1 MKTKPT
7 RRTGAATL
15 LAIFAVLLP
24 ASVPLADEPSPPVE
38 LDDAITAV
46 TVYSDQA
53 AVTRSASVRLDAGRH
68 QVAFDPLPANARPE
82 TAQVEAEGA
91 DILAVELL
99 PPWPV
104 DLGDE
109 WTKAQAKQ
117 NKLLRKLADLQPRYE
132 ALRQEAGLLTSLG
145 RSPVRKEGELG
156 AALLASTR
164 DEPVGR
170 WQQARLDELASDA
183 EDLRVTARGLRD
195 QLDELQRSIAPAPDD
210 GRIRIVATLSLTRAT
225 TVKLRATTRISGPR
239 WVPDYDLHLDPE
251 GGVGRVSVNAL
262 VSQATGEDWAGVPLR
277 LSTATPGAAASL
289 PQLTAWYLEE
299 QKPPAPEMD
308 MDYDEIMME
317 DMEAEAPRRESKKR
331 KSSASRSRSSRRA
344 PASAPPAESAAYGRG
359 AGGSAVS
366 VGAVRRDSGG
376 YSQPAPVTAY
386 EPPPPPPPSGDLIG
400 RLLGPPPN
408 GQRIISPPAIVV
420 PPPSGPTVN
429 WSRFNPAR
437 QAGGF
442 DYAMLSAGPVDI
454 PADGVARR
462 IPLLSLELPARFE
475 HRVPSAVEEAAYL
488 YALLKQD
495 GQAPLLAGEARVF
508 QSGDLLGN
516 TTLPKSARG
525 ATFEIP
531 LGKDEQV
538 RVERKVD
545 EVADRSGPIAGGE
558 SLTRTVTLKLRNLRP
573 DAITAVVTD
582 RIPVTFE
589 DGMKVQVT
597 QEPDPATKV
606 HSNGLI
612 KWTVE
617 LAAGADQTL
626 TFAYLVRHPRNTVL
640 REQ

>member
-1 MKTKPT
+1 MKTKPP
-7 RRTGAATL
+7 RRTLAATL

-24 ASVPLADEPSPPVE
+24 ASLPLADEPSPPVE

-53 AVTRSASVRLDAGRH
+53 AVTRAASVRLDAGRH

-82 TAQVEAEGA
+82 TAQVEADGA

-104 DLGDE
+104 DLGDA

-117 NKLLRKLADLQPRYE
+117 NELLRKLADLQPRYE
-132 ALRQEAGLLTSLG
+132 ALRQEAGLLTSFA
-145 RSPVRKEGELG
+145 RTAVRKEGELG
-156 AALLASTR
+156 ATLLATTSN
-164 DEPVGR
+164 EPVGR
-170 WQQARLDELASDA
+170 WQQSRLDELASDA
-183 EDLRVTARGLRD
+183 EALRVTARGLTD
-195 QLDELQRSIAPAPDD
+195 QLEELQRGIAPAPDD

-308 MDYDEIMME
+308 YDEIMME
-317 DMEAEAPRRESKKR
+317 DMEEEAPRSRESKKR
-331 KSSASRSRSSRRA
+331 KSSASRSSRRA

-359 AGGSAVS
+359 SGGSAGVS
-366 VGAVRRDSGG
+366 VGALSRGDSGG
-376 YSQPAPVTAY
+376 YSQPTPVTAY
-386 EPPPPPPPSGDLIG
+386 EPPPPPPPSADLIG

-420 PPPSGPTVN
+420 PAPSGPNVN

-442 DYAMLSAGPVDI
+442 DYAMQSAGPVDI

-475 HRVPSAVEEAAYL
+475 HRMPSAVEEAAYL

-516 TTLPKSARG
+516 ATLPKSARG

-538 RVERKVD
+538 RVERKVE

-558 SLTRTVTLKLRNLRP
+558 SLTRTVTLKVRNLRP

-606 HSNGLI
+606 RSNGLI
-612 KWTVE
+612 KWTVN

-626 TFAYLVRHPRNTVL
+626 TFAYLIRHPRNTAL

>member
-1 MKTKPT
+1 MKTKTP
-7 RRTGAATL
+7 RRTAAATL

-38 LDDAITAV
+38 LDDAITSV

-53 AVTRSASVRLDAGRH
+53 AVTRSASVRLGAGRH
-68 QVAFDPLPANARPE
+68 QVAFDPLPADARPE

-104 DLGDE
+104 DLGDA
-109 WTKAQAKQ
+109 WTKAQAAQ
-117 NKLLRKLADLQPRYE
+117 NELVRKLADLQPRYE
-132 ALRQEAGLLTSLG
+132 ALRQEAGLLTTFG
-145 RSPVRKEGELG
+145 RQPVRKEGELG
-156 AALLASTR
+156 SALLATTSN
-164 DEPVGR
+164 EPVGR
-170 WQQARLDELASDA
+170 WQQARLDELASEA
-183 EDLRVTARGLRD
+183 EALRVTARSLRD
-195 QLDELQRSIAPAPDD
+195 QLDELQRSIAPAADD

-251 GGVGRVSVNAL
+251 AGVGRVSVNAL
-262 VSQATGEDWAGVPLR
+262 VSQATGEDWAGIPLR

-299 QKPPAPEMD
+299 QKPPAPEPEMA
-308 MDYDEIMME
+308 YDEMVME
-317 DMEAEAPRRESKKR
+317 DMEEERPRREAKKQ
-331 KSSASRSRSSRRA
+331 KSSASRRSRRSQA

-359 AGGSAVS
+359 SGGLST
-366 VGAVRRDSGG
+366 GAIRRGDSGG

-386 EPPPPPPPSGDLIG
+386 EPPPPPPPSGDLIA

-408 GQRIISPPAIVV
+408 GQRIISPPAINV
-420 PPPSGPTVN
+420 PAPSGPNMN

-442 DYAMLSAGPVDI
+442 DYAMQSAGPVDI
-454 PADGVARR
+454 PTDGVARR
-462 IPLLSLELPARFE
+462 IPLLTLELAARFE

-495 GQAPLLAGEARVF
+495 GQAPLLSGKARVF
-508 QSGDLLGN
+508 QSGDLLGT
-516 TTLPKSARG
+516 TTLPKAARG

-531 LGKDEQV
+531 LGKDEQI
-538 RVERKVD
+538 RVERKVE

-582 RIPVTFE
+582 RVPVTYE
-589 DGMKVQVT
+589 DGMKVTVT

-606 HSNGLI
+606 KSNGLI
-612 KWTVE
+612 RWTVQ

-626 TFAYLVRHPRNTVL
+626 TFAYLIRHPRNSAL